1 MDAYTNSA
9 AAQTAAQ
16 NQSVALNSIQ
26 QIIQYV
32 SGQYTT
38 KTYTIDSAGNT
49 NGIQLATSSGRL
61 VNVCVVGEGS
71 GQVKFYNTASL
82 TALTDEALLYVLKAN
97 APLGVT
103 TIGLQFNN
111 GLAMSVGEGVAV
123 NATYSVGI

>member
-1 MDAYTNSA
+1 MDAMT
-9 AAQTAAQ
+9 TANQ

-38 KTYTIDSAGNT
+38 KTYTIESAADT
-49 NGIQLATSSGRL
+49 NGIQLSTSAGRL
-61 VNVCVVGEGS
+61 VNVCVIAEGA

-82 TALTDEALLYVLKAN
+82 TALTDEALLYVLKAS

-111 GLAMSVGEGVAV
+111 GLAMVVGEGVAV
-123 NATYSVGI
+123 NATYSSG